1 MATYFYADESREPI
15 GPFSASEL
23 LDLSRKGTITPR
35 TFVIEDGSKDWRRW
49 SEFSSVLERTS
60 SVSKSAAVLPTAPVT
75 ALAPAANPRGGSRG
89 RCENKV
95 VRVSLS
101 SGILGTMLTNPRSAV
116 ESAIAE
122 QNAQGW
128 RFVQMVDHS
137 DTNLLMSVLK
147 LVVLCCTLFL
157 WTWSSAY
164 LIVFEREME

>member
-1 MATYFYADESREPI
+1 MASYFYADESKEPQ
-15 GPFSASEL
+15 GPFSAEDL
-23 LDLSRKGTITPR
+23 ADLSKKGTINAR
-35 TFVIEDGSKDWRRW
+35 TYVIEDGSKDWRRW
-49 SEFSSVLERTS
+49 GELSSVLERSITAP
-60 SVSKSAAVLPTAPVT
+60 KSAGNVPATPTPKVSMGT
-75 ALAPAANPRGGSRG
+75 TSRSGGPR

-101 SGILGTMLTNPRSAV
+101 AGILGIMLTNPRAAV
-116 ESAIAE
+116 ENAIAE

-137 DTNLLMSVLK
+137 DTNLLMGLLK
-147 LVVLCCTLFL
+147 LIVLCCTLFL